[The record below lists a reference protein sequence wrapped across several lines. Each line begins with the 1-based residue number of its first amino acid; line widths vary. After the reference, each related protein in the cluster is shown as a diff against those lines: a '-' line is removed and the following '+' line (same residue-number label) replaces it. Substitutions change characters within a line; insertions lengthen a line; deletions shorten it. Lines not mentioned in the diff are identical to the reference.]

1 MKVLMVFFVCML
13 CVATSMGQ
21 NTIETTTLE
30 KRIEVLSTNYDAVN
44 REVIQLTKEAANNK
58 LTVNNLR
65 LQNKKLREKVDSLG
79 KVTDS
84 ITGTQ
89 NTDRDTFNVR
99 LTDTNNSLASSQSA
113 IASRT
118 IWGIVAVAII
128 MVLLLAVGYILLRRM
143 RKGASSIETTIGEV
157 RKAQDSLQAA
167 QTKLQENSIQLD
179 NKLLEIV
186 QRQMDDERK
195 KSTTPRATPDHSLVL
210 KVADEIVKIELNMSR
225 MDSSIK
231 GYKQLKKA
239 VERIKDNFKAN
250 GYEFVEMLGMPYN
263 EGMKVTASFI
273 SDESLEP
280 GKQIITGIT
289 KPQINYNGRMI
300 QAAQITV
307 SQNI

>member
-1 MKVLMVFFVCML
+1 MKKSFIVFFASFISL
-13 CVATSMGQ
+13 LPILG
-21 NTIETTTLE
+21 TT
-30 KRIEVLSTNYDAVN
+30 
-44 REVIQLTKEAANNK
+44 
-58 LTVNNLR
+58 
-65 LQNKKLREKVDSLG
+65 VDSLERNCAF
-79 KVTDS
+79 KY
-84 ITGTQ
+84 
-89 NTDRDTFNVR
+89 
-99 LTDTNNSLASSQSA
+99 NSLLSRQQNYERKLQGLQRAKAGIEKRLDSLDIAVEGIAKAQEADRNSLGSQIKKNSASLVSSQSV
-113 IASRT
+113 IAHRT
-118 IWGIVAVAII
+118 MWGIVLAMTVILLLVVAII
-128 MVLLLAVGYILLRRM
+128 IVLRRIK
-143 RKGASSIETTIGEV
+143 RGDNSIETTIGEV

-186 QRQMDDERK
+186 QRQMDAEREK
-195 KSTTPRATPDHSLVL
+195 PTTPYTAPDHSLVL

-225 MDSSIK
+225 MDSTVK

-263 EGMKVTASFI
+263 EGMKVTASFV

-280 GKQIITGIT
+280 GKQIISGIT